1 MQDWFLRY
9 ELTAV
14 EGVSE
19 VASVG
24 GFVKQY
30 QVEVDPNKL
39 LAFNIPLSKVKHAI
53 KRSNRDVGGRLIE
66 MSETE
71 YMVRGLGYIKSIED
85 LENIPLSVDD
95 TGTPVLIRDVA
106 YVHLGT

>member
-1 MQDWFLRY
+1 MQPVLTGRHDLARLRSIQDWFLRY
-9 ELTAV
+9 ELTSV

-39 LAFNIPLSKVKHAI
+39 VAYGIPLSKVKKAI
-53 KRSNRDVGGRLIE
+53 QRSNRDVGGRLVE

-71 YMVRGLGYIKSIED
+71 YMVRGRGYIKGIF
-85 LENIPLSVDD
+85 NIYSCPF
-95 TGTPVLIRDVA
+95 LI
-106 YVHLGT
+106 

>member
-1 MQDWFLRY
+1 M
-9 ELTAV
+9 
-14 EGVSE
+14 
-19 VASVG
+19 
-24 GFVKQY
+24 
-30 QVEVDPNKL
+30 
-39 LAFNIPLSKVKHAI
+39 AI

-85 LENIPLSVDD
+85 LENIPLKVDD

-106 YVHLGT
+106 YVHLGPELRRGLTELDGQGEVVGGVVILLAPEVVGAPAKPVSGRGCPPEPAP